1 MVHEKWSPQW
11 GGLNPGPLGHES
23 SALPLD
29 HEFLLQR
36 NFFSFFFLKLPVK
49 WSVSLQCARK
59 KNFVRDE
66 VKKATI
72 YSENFMDKKKL
83 RAKNSYH
90 IIADIYA
97 TN

>member
-1 MVHEKWSPQW
+1 MGACALSQTGWLKRSEKLFFVSKK
-11 GGLNPGPLGHES
+11 
-23 SALPLD
+23 
-29 HEFLLQR
+29 LL
-36 NFFSFFFLKLPVK
+36 SFFFLKHPVK

-72 YSENFMDKKKL
+72 YSENFLDEKKL
-83 RAKNSYH
+83 RAKNSYY